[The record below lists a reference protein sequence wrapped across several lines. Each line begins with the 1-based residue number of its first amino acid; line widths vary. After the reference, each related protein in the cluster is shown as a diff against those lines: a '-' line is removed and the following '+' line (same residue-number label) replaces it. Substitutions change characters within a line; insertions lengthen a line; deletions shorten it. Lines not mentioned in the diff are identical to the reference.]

1 MARISLRAYNRDI
14 EAMIDGGQIDEAFAH
29 CRYILES
36 YPKHIDTYRLMG
48 KALLEAQRFGDAS
61 DVFHRV
67 LSSVPDDFIAHLGM
81 SIIRE
86 DESNLDAA
94 IWHMERSLE
103 VQPSN
108 AAVQVELRRLYGL
121 RDGLTPQ
128 KIQLTRGA
136 LARMSAKS
144 NLYTQAIAE
153 LRTAL
158 SNDPQ
163 RPDLL
168 VVLAEMYAQT
178 GARMEAVETCN
189 SLISKLPYCLVANRI
204 LADILPET
212 EHADKAQE
220 YKDRLAE
227 LNPYYAQL
235 SPVAPTIEQVPDGA
249 VTIERYEYPG
259 ERIETQQTAQ
269 PEWAA
274 TLGVNI
280 DEEVDIEEE
289 TPDWLREEDQPSAP
303 ALVPED
309 EAQVSTDEPSE
320 LAMVEEQLPSEVS
333 EEDEELPDW
342 MKSIAE
348 GDESSEELLIESE
361 QEIELEAS
369 DELAESEPTKVKE
382 TSPEIE
388 PDHQA
393 DEPLESEPL
402 PDWMSEVEVAEE
414 DELPTEVAASTVE
427 DVPDFEE
434 ITSVDEEDVQESLEI
449 VDESEELETPEWLRE
464 AMEEPEDEESHLPAA
479 AGVAAAAGITAL
491 LSDDDE
497 QDVLEDRESS
507 KILPE
512 DEDLTPAF
520 DQPSEEVFE
529 SESEEEEA
537 ETEFLTEE
545 PVIEDGIESAAAG
558 IAGAA
563 VVAGAALAGDD
574 EGEDKDIETES
585 GMLTDDSDVVAE
597 LPVGDAQADAD
608 IPDWLQDLGEDIGE
622 QPASPEEPALQDE
635 LIQEDE
641 PDIHLP
647 VPGEDFAEPEP
658 SEEAPVAFAE
668 SASNLPTEV
677 AGEEDELT
685 PEFTDAIPDWLS
697 EVSPEGIPDLTSKEE
712 GLEDELAEIVQAEIP
727 DWLRKMES
735 EHKAELAA
743 AGETEIAQGLEFDSD
758 VTEIAGE
765 DVPSWLMSA
774 METELSEEPAEIS
787 EVTDIG
793 EIISYEEQVEDYLV
807 EEDIP
812 SEPEFEEE
820 IVPEIEP
827 AEAMAAAAVT
837 AEILAPD
844 DQDEISEQAIEPE
857 EQVEVEVIEE
867 EIVPDIEPAEA
878 IAAAAI
884 TAEILSTDD
893 EDEISEEV
901 IEPEGRLEVEEFEEA
916 VEAEVEEPIEVIEE
930 IPEPAVQELP
940 ADEIPLEGDTQPV
953 AIRIPESEI
962 EDELVAELEE
972 EEEIAEVTIDDEVKH
987 PVSMEVDEAPSTLAE
1002 DEPLTPEDEDAAMA
1016 WLESLAA
1023 KQGAAEEELL
1033 TAPEERLEEP
1043 PEWVQEVAAE
1053 EESLEEIEQEEKVD
1067 TAAAAALAGLAAGA
1081 ILSDKEEDELAAEE
1095 VSEPVEPSS
1104 EWIPEVVEEVEEQ
1117 PEPETE
1123 EMAPVLEEE
1132 IDLGEQPE
1140 EPTEPQAEVATTVVD
1155 QEIEPVEET
1164 ITPPEEEIL
1173 TEQIAEEPAE
1183 EIPDWLSGLAEEEEE
1198 AALEPVPEEWTPAML
1213 VEEETAPDD
1222 IKEPIEE
1229 KIDLNAASLAQLERI
1244 PGIGF
1249 IHAQRILEYRNQSGG
1264 FKSLDDLEKVHG
1276 LTPEMVRELQNHL
1289 TVEVVVEAIPAVS
1302 SHPDLQDAWTKINEG
1317 EVDAAVSHY
1326 TEMINRDEHLD
1337 EVIRDL
1343 QEALVK
1349 YPQDASLYQS
1359 LGDAYM
1365 HSNMLDEALD
1375 AYNRAEDLIK

>member
-212 EHADKAQE
+212 EHADRAQE

-259 ERIETQQTAQ
+259 ERIETQQAAQ

-280 DEEVDIEEE
+280 DEEVDIAEE
-289 TPDWLREEDQPSAP
+289 TPDWLREEDQPGAP
-303 ALVPED
+303 ALIPED

-320 LAMVEEQLPSEVS
+320 LVMEEEQLHSEIS

-348 GDESSEELLIESE
+348 GDESSEELLAEGE
-361 QEIELEAS
+361 QEIEVEES
-369 DELAESEPTKVKE
+369 DELVDSEPTMLE
-382 TSPEIE
+382 EPSPEIE
-388 PDHQA
+388 PDQQA

-414 DELPTEVAASTVE
+414 DDLPTEVTASTVE

-434 ITSVDEEDVQESLEI
+434 ITSVDEEDVQESIEI
-449 VDESEELETPEWLRE
+449 VDESEELETPDWLRE
-464 AMEEPEDEESHLPAA
+464 AMEVPEDDESHLPAA

-512 DEDLTPAF
+512 DEDLTPVF
-520 DQPSEEVFE
+520 DQPSEEIIE
-529 SESEEEEA
+529 AESEEKEA

-574 EGEDKDIETES
+574 KGEDKDLEIES
-585 GMLTDDSDVVAE
+585 AMLTDDSAVDAE
-597 LPVGDAQADAD
+597 IPVGDAQADAD

-622 QPASPEEPALQDE
+622 QPASQEESALQDE

-668 SASNLPTEV
+668 LASDLPTEV

-697 EVSPEGIPDLTSKEE
+697 EVSPEGIPDLTAKEE
-712 GLEDELAEIVQAEIP
+712 GLEDEPAEIVQAEIP
-727 DWLRKMES
+727 GWLRKMES

-793 EIISYEEQVEDYLV
+793 EIISDKEQVEDYLV
-807 EEDIP
+807 EEDILP
-812 SEPEFEEE
+812 EPEFEEE

-827 AEAMAAAAVT
+827 AEAMAATAVT
-837 AEILAPD
+837 AEILVPD
-844 DQDEISEQAIEPE
+844 DQDEISEQTIEPE

-867 EIVPDIEPAEA
+867 EIVPEIEPAEA

-901 IEPEGRLEVEEFEEA
+901 IEAEGQLEMEELEEA
-916 VEAEVEEPIEVIEE
+916 VEAEVEEPIDVFEE
-930 IPEPAVQELP
+930 IPEPAVQELT

-962 EDELVAELEE
+962 EDELVAEIE
-972 EEEIAEVTIDDEVKH
+972 EEEIAEVTIDDEVEQ
-987 PVSMEVDEAPSTLAE
+987 PVSIEVDEAPSTLAE
-1002 DEPLTPEDEDAAMA
+1002 GEPLTPEDEDAAMA

-1043 PEWVQEVAAE
+1043 PEWVQEVAGE
-1053 EESLEEIEQEEKVD
+1053 EESLEEIAQEEKVD
-1067 TAAAAALAGLAAGA
+1067 PAAAAALAGLAAGA

-1095 VSEPVEPSS
+1095 VTESFEPTS
-1104 EWIPEVVEEVEEQ
+1104 EWIPEVVDEVEEQ
-1117 PEPETE
+1117 PKPETE
-1123 EMAPVLEEE
+1123 EITPTTEEE
-1132 IDLGEQPE
+1132 IDLEEEPE
-1140 EPTEPQAEVATTVVD
+1140 EQIEPEVAVAKPIVD
-1155 QEIEPVEET
+1155 HEAELEEEI
-1164 ITPPEEEIL
+1164 ITPPEEEII

-1183 EIPDWLSGLAEEEEE
+1183 EIPDWLSGLAEEEE
-1198 AALEPVPEEWTPAML
+1198 AALEPAPEEWTPAML
-1213 VEEETAPDD
+1213 VEEETAPDE

-1276 LTPEMVRELQNHL
+1276 LTTEMVRELQDHL

-1302 SHPDLQDAWTKINEG
+1302 SHPDLQDAWTKINDG
-1317 EVDAAVSHY
+1317 EVDAAVSQY